1 MTQPATNSN
10 YTSEEV
16 QAAVTKLVL
25 STIRRPYD
33 TLGVRRTDI
42 SFSDVQQAAAGVFV
56 LFPNSPFYV
65 LYLGTRR
72 LNAAIS
78 GEASVLDQLLAA
90 LNVLNRQVL
99 PVHDVSPLFNAQAAL
114 QALGSAAVLRGGT
127 YADITKVPAYQQYA
141 TNVQAFLSGPGQS
154 IKSDGNIV
162 QTPQQARAAIPGLMT
177 QLSQAHA
184 ALVAKVTSLAN
195 GMVDYNG
202 VSLPSIVASSV
213 LSNSAALIGSS
224 ATALQALTPEQRL
237 GSIRQVVLNLLA
249 ANAAVKTFG
258 SFKGPSDFYSLDG
271 LGHPFSDAQHLA
283 NPAVAQATK
292 GGGYSII
299 QGVSDD
305 LNVTADGGAPF
316 DLTLNPSVIAQVSGA
331 ADDSGFIIGNGV
343 LPVVGVGSATPNNNK
358 FKLKVNTTSYVA
370 TLTLSGDGTA
380 PSLTGTGDT
389 TTVGWYGSGGLLDG
403 KTLLITANGTSSF
416 SVTFLVPVSMF
427 VMRDQINAVTNVGT
441 MGATASIVGN
451 RLVLTSNNV
460 GKTAS
465 ILVTG
470 GSALSTLG
478 FTVNES
484 AVGTQPT
491 RTADQVAADINA
503 GLPFDVR
510 AEGYYSPLEFSGS
523 LDVPSGVNTTW
534 VLTGGVGSSDLVAL
548 GVKVG
553 DTVHVLSGLN
563 AGIYSIASVT
573 SSSITVTGTTVLQAA
588 AACEIGPVNRKVR
601 VRCVNPAVQVPAETK
616 LTVYGDD
623 TPSNGALNTLG
634 IFNGIFSQ
642 CQLTTPDLAANDINS
657 KTGALSASTV
667 VTPLSALV
675 TTAHTDT
682 TNANR
687 VVFSSAA
694 AVGDTTFV
702 ATQVTLTLTS
712 VSNAGPVSTGDTV
725 ALRGGLS
732 PGHGYTIV
740 TINGVAVAGHTLV
753 VGDVVVANGTFAGVA
768 STGVDVEFGPTLS
781 LSKYQVVTIGSP
793 SPSSGTYFVQG
804 QGDTAIDVLLLGS
817 LPQARSVTSPT
828 SDPLTVSAQL
838 GAMYLTLASKN
849 TTTQSALVLQGNAA
863 LTFFPTT
870 PYTQL
875 GTSSWFALPSLPRG
889 LQPGDVLEY
898 YAADYK
904 TPSSSY
910 TIAQVISGLNV
921 VQVAADPV
929 SGFIPD
935 GSSWQFTPQ
944 PVPFARLRM
953 GVLNDFVS
961 VQAALTTWLARS
973 ANQPLFFENLNGL
986 VNPLLANA
994 NPTTAQIAAA
1004 VNAVLQLYSYLTIA
1018 QATAV
1023 LGDPSSSLEAIIAT
1037 FTVEPVGAID
1047 TLIRSFVEKGSD
1059 RATDLLLAGKFSTF
1073 FTLTADQASYS
1084 GAFQAST
1091 RAVAMNDLP
1100 VRRMNRP
1107 EAQSSQLISQAQSPD
1122 FEYTA
1127 ASVNETIPGAQVNP
1141 PTDFGTPS
1149 TFGTTTGSS
1158 GAQGQ

>member
-10 YTSEEV
+10 YTSDEI

-42 SFSDVQQAAAGVFV
+42 SFTDVQQAAAGVFV

-65 LYLGTRR
+65 LFLGTKR
-72 LNAAIS
+72 LNAVVS
-78 GEASVLDQLLAA
+78 SEATILDQLLSA
-90 LNVLNRQVL
+90 LNALNRQVL
-99 PVHDVSPLFNAQAAL
+99 PVDDVSPLFNAQAAL

-127 YADITKVPAYQQYA
+127 YADITKAPAYQQYA

-154 IKSDGNIV
+154 IKSNGNIV

-213 LSNSAALIGSS
+213 LSNSAALIGAN
-224 ATALQALTPEQRL
+224 ATALNALTPEQRL
-237 GSIRQVVLNLLA
+237 GSVRQVVLDLLA
-249 ANAAVKTFG
+249 TNAAVKTFG
-258 SFKGPSDFYSLDG
+258 SFTGPSDFYTLDG

-292 GGGYSII
+292 GGGYSIV

-316 DLTLNPSVIAQVSGA
+316 DIILNPSVIAQITGS
-331 ADDSGFIIGNGV
+331 ADDSGFVIGNGV

-358 FKLKVNTTSYVA
+358 FKLKVNTTPYVA
-370 TLTLSGDGTA
+370 TLTLSGSGTA
-380 PSLTGTGDT
+380 AKLTGTGDT
-389 TTVGWYGSGGLLDG
+389 TTAGWYGGGGTLDT
-403 KTLLITANGTSSF
+403 KTLLITVNGTTSF
-416 SVTFLVPVSMF
+416 SITFAAPADATALVS
-427 VMRDQINAVTNVGT
+427 QINAVTNIGT
-441 MGATASIVGN
+441 MGVTASVVAN

-460 GKTAS
+460 GKAAS
-465 ILVTG
+465 LLIGG
-470 GSALSTLG
+470 GSSIGILG
-478 FTVNES
+478 FAVS
-484 AVGTQPT
+484 QGAVGTQPT

-503 GLPFDVR
+503 VLPFDVL
-510 AEGYYSPLEFSGS
+510 AEGYYFPLEFSGPF
-523 LDVPSGVNTTW
+523 DIPAGVNTTW
-534 VLTGGVGSSDLVAL
+534 PLTGGPGSSDLVAL
-548 GVKVG
+548 GVKAG
-553 DTVHVLSGLN
+553 DTVHVLSGPN
-563 AGIYSIASVT
+563 AGIYPIASLT
-573 SSSITVTGTTVLQAA
+573 SSSITITGTTVLQAA
-588 AACEIGPVNRKVR
+588 APTEVGPVNRKLR
-601 VRCVNPAVQVPAETK
+601 IRCINLAVQVPAETL

-623 TPSNGALNTLG
+623 TPSNGALTTLG
-634 IFNGIFSQ
+634 FFNGTFSQ
-642 CQLTTPDLAANDINS
+642 CLLTTPDLVANDING
-657 KTGALSASTV
+657 KTGVLSASTA
-667 VTPLSALV
+667 VTPLVGPVVSAHADV
-675 TTAHTDT
+675 TNPNH
-682 TNANR
+682 

-694 AVGDTTFV
+694 AAGDTTFIG
-702 ATQVTLTLTS
+702 AQVTLTVTS
-712 VSNAGPVSTGDTV
+712 VSAAGAVSSGDTL

-732 PGHGYTIV
+732 PGHGYVIATV
-740 TINGVAVAGHTLV
+740 NGVAPVNHQLV
-753 VGDVVVANGTFAGVA
+753 PGDVVVANGSFAGLA
-768 STGVDVEFGPTLS
+768 STGVDVEFGPTLT
-781 LSKYQVVTIGSP
+781 LSKYQVVTIGAP
-793 SPSSGTYFVQG
+793 SPSSGNYFVQG
-804 QGDTAIDVLLLGS
+804 QGDTAIDVLLINA
-817 LPQARSVTSPT
+817 LPQVRSITSST
-828 SDPLTVSAQL
+828 SSPLTVSAQL
-838 GAMYLTLASKN
+838 GVMYLVIASKN
-849 TTTQSALVLQGNAA
+849 TTTSSALVLQGDAA
-863 LTFFPTT
+863 LTFFSASPH
-870 PYTQL
+870 TQL
-875 GTSSWFALPSLPRG
+875 GTSSWFALPSIPRG

-898 YAADYK
+898 YSTDYK

-910 TIAQVISGLNV
+910 VITQVISGLKV
-921 VQVAADPV
+921 LQVAADPV
-929 SGFIPD
+929 SGFVPD
-935 GSSWQFTPQ
+935 GSSWQFSPQ

-953 GVLNDFVS
+953 GVMNDFAQ
-961 VQAALTTWLARS
+961 VQALLTTWLVS
-973 ANQPLFFENLNGL
+973 SVNQPLFFENFNRLI
-986 VNPLLANA
+986 NPLLANA
-994 NPTTAQIAAA
+994 NPTAAQIGVA
-1004 VNAVLQLYSYLTIA
+1004 VNTLLQLYAYLTIV

-1023 LGDPSSSLEAIIAT
+1023 LGQPSVSLEAIIQT
-1037 FTVEPVGAID
+1037 FTVEPIPAID
-1047 TLIRSFVEKGSD
+1047 TLIRSFIEKGSD

-1100 VRRMNRP
+1100 VRRINRP

-1149 TFGTTTGSS
+1149 NFGTTTGSS